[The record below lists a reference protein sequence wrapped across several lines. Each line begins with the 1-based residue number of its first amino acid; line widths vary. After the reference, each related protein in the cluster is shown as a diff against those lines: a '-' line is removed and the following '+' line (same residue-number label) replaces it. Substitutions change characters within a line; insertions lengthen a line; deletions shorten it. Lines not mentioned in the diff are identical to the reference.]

1 MIKAGEP
8 FPLTKGKAE
17 IKRNLDPKGLD
28 PWKQS
33 DNSRSDQGRQHLS

>member
-8 FPLTKGKAE
+8 FPLTKGRNKE
-17 IKRNLDPKGLD
+17 ILGLD